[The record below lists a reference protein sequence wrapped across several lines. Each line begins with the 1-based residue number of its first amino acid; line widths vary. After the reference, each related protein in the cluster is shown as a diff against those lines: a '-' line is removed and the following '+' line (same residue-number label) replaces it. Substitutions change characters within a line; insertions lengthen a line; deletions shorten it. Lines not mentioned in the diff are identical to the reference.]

1 MGTLSGSIGLRN
13 LRMTDK
19 QNQSKLRKG
28 SKTPSEALS
37 WVVEYQGSLKRSEGL
52 KSWPFPTYKGQP
64 LEPIKYPKKPKV
76 DPSWEE
82 ALL

>member
-1 MGTLSGSIGLRN
+1 MSHQKR
-13 LRMTDK
+13 
-19 QNQSKLRKG
+19 LRKG

-37 WVVEYQGSLKRSEGL
+37 WVGEYKDSLKRVGGL
-52 KSWPFPTYKGQP
+52 ESWPFPTYKGQP